1 MEIGGNNMIRRF
13 IFLPMLIALCLYGQ
27 AMAQEIGQIKK
38 LKGAVYV
45 ERAGKSVAA
54 AAGMKLIIADT
65 VKTGT
70 DGAVGITLTDDTL
83 LSAGPGTT
91 LNLSQ
96 YAFNSTTYEGQFDT
110 TVRRGTISMVS
121 GKLVKQSPTAVRVI
135 TPSAIMGVRGTEFFV
150 NVEGED
156 RE

>member
-1 MEIGGNNMIRRF
+1 MIRRSV
-13 IFLPMLIALCLYGQ
+13 FLTILIMLCLYGQ

-38 LKGAVYV
+38 LKGTVNV
-45 ERAGKSVAA
+45 ERAGKSIAST
-54 AAGMKLIIADT
+54 AGMKLMIADT
-65 VKTGT
+65 VKTGP

-91 LNLSQ
+91 LILSQ
-96 YAFNSTTYEGQFDT
+96 YTFNSTTHEGQFDT

-121 GKLVKQSPTAVRVI
+121 GKLVKQSQNAVRVI

-156 RE
+156 LE